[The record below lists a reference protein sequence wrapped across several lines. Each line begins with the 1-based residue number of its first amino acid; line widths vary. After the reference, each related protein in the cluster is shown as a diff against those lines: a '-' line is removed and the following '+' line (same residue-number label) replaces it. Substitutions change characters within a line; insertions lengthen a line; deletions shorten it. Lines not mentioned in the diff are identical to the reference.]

1 MPDLTW
7 GQRSDGPRPPNNVGP
22 PIEYYFQ
29 VKASRMAILVTIVRD
44 GITIHL
50 YDVTC
55 NYTHTEKTRS
65 LVAWYS
71 GRTLVFDQFT
81 FSVMRS
87 TYS

>member
-1 MPDLTW
+1 
-7 GQRSDGPRPPNNVGP
+7 
-22 PIEYYFQ
+22 
-29 VKASRMAILVTIVRD
+29 MAILVTIVRD

>member
-1 MPDLTW
+1 
-7 GQRSDGPRPPNNVGP
+7 
-22 PIEYYFQ
+22 
-29 VKASRMAILVTIVRD
+29 MAILVTIVRD

-81 FSVMRS
+81 FCHALDLQLMVNHLCG
-87 TYS
+87 